1 VTSYQVGRLL
11 GTLIIPALVV
21 GLGGWFSLMR
31 KRSGP
36 RRWWTPLAVGLLIA
50 FVLVAVTVI
59 GRLGQLPQEL
69 EPTAALVHLP
79 GYVYEAPDREAEGM
93 MEARFRS
100 DTDLGNEITGLL
112 LRQIVHRDDGS
123 FAGVITVVGLEP
135 AAAAGNTHLD
145 VARGLGQS
153 GSGFVEETQIAG
165 WPVGVVD
172 SSDELD
178 EGRTPVWVTWV
189 WENLFFVLV
198 ADGREAAES
207 LAGEI
212 ISRTSQLD

>member
-1 VTSYQVGRLL
+1 VTSYQLGRLL
-11 GTLIIPALVV
+11 GTLIIPGLVV
-21 GLGGWFSLMR
+21 GLTGWFSLR
-31 KRSGP
+31 SKRSGR
-36 RRWWTPLAVGLLIA
+36 RRWWMPLAVGLLIA
-50 FVLVAVTVI
+50 LVLLVVTAI

-69 EPTAALVHLP
+69 DPTVALVRLP
-79 GYVYEAPDREAEGM
+79 GYDYKAPDREAERK

-100 DTDLGNEITGLL
+100 DTDLGNKITGLL

-123 FAGVITVVGLEP
+123 FAGAITVIALEP
-135 AAAAGNTHLD
+135 AAAVGNTHLD

-153 GSGFVEETQIAG
+153 GGGFVEDTQIAG

-172 SSDELD
+172 TSDELD

-212 ISRTSQLD
+212 IWRTSELD